1 MAHEG
6 RRALQL
12 KSASLSRSL
21 LERRGKTR
29 VNEKDGEAKCTRLH
43 SQLSLETGTTGE
55 MAPKARVC
63 DGRGDAASWELGA
76 HSEGP
81 ERQRDCRGFGERRRF
96 SASCQPAAP
105 KARGP
110 SGRFNHRR
118 AEPSLPSTRPSRPR
132 DSRTL
137 RAFIAASSDSPT
149 LRTPKP
155 RNRTSLSRG
164 SESGGV
170 FLFSSSYLETKKIV
184 CPYLG
189 SAPPASCAGAPRAVG
204 N

>member
-1 MAHEG
+1 M
-6 RRALQL
+6 
-12 KSASLSRSL
+12 
-21 LERRGKTR
+21 
-29 VNEKDGEAKCTRLH
+29 NEKDGEAKCTRLH

-76 HSEGP
+76 HSESP

-170 FLFSSSYLETKKIV
+170 FLFLLPILKPKKLCAPIWALHPQRRV
-184 CPYLG
+184 Q
-189 SAPPASCAGAPRAVG
+189 APPGLWVIRCVLL
-204 N
+204 